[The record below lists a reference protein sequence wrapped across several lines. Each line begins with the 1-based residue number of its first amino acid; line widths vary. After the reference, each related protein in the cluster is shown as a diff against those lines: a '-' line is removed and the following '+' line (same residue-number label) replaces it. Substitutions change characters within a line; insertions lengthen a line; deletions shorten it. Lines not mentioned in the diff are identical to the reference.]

1 MTGRMSTSVPS
12 YIPGGVNTTRCDRL
26 PTMLLFLHS
35 RTEVLLCCNSGLME
49 VEEDCQQC
57 HCCLQATVT
66 KNMVFVPLSSLTVC
80 RTGSALFWQL
90 AQHYDSRGVVVDN
103 APLMLM
109 VRIVGGGKRRDVSG
123 KRGAKTKS

>member
-66 KNMVFVPLSSLTVC
+66 KNMVFVPLSIVDSVSYWLGFVLATC
-80 RTGSALFWQL
+80 AAL
-90 AQHYDSRGVVVDN
+90 
-103 APLMLM
+103 
-109 VRIVGGGKRRDVSG
+109 
-123 KRGAKTKS
+123 

>member
-12 YIPGGVNTTRCDRL
+12 YIPGGVNTTRCDRS

-66 KNMVFVPLSSLTVC
+66 KNMVFVHCPLLTVC
-80 RTGSALFWQL
+80 RTGSALFWRL
-90 AQHYDSRGVVVDN
+90 AQHCNSRGVVVDN

-109 VRIVGGGKRRDVSG
+109 ARSVGVPMRVPV
-123 KRGAKTKS
+123 